1 MLKINKKEFGKLSK
15 FRLGLLAPV
24 FIALVVAVPPA
35 AAVADTLPTGEVTFG
50 QSTVEPAYND
60 IDGTIIYLLT
70 PNKAHENAN
79 FTHAVAPLYLIMY
92 PKSAGPTIGTVN
104 CKHQP
109 MDNCPD
115 HGPLVAGLA
124 MAAVPSVYGADV
136 GGVGAGGVWGHDHLV
151 AAPPSPPATGD
162 FNIAWEPVAVLFTS
176 PEAVTHITTMSQ
188 LNSAF
193 AAGSVIT
200 IPLPAATFHCS
211 VTAVATYRNGTP
223 VIPAPPLP

>member
-1 MLKINKKEFGKLSK
+1 MLKINKREFGKLSK

-60 IDGTIIYLLT
+60 INGTIIYLLT

-79 FTHAVAPLYLIMY
+79 TAHAVAPLYLIMY
-92 PKSAGPTIGTVN
+92 PASAAAIGTVN
-104 CKHQP
+104 CQHQP

-115 HGPLVAGLA
+115 HGPAVSGLA
-124 MAAVPSVYGADV
+124 ETMEPSVYGA
-136 GGVGAGGVWGHDHLV
+136 GVWGHDHLV

-162 FNIAWEPVAVLFTS
+162 FNIAWEPVAVLFLS
-176 PEAVTHITTMSQ
+176 PNAVTHITTMSQ
-188 LNSAF
+188 LNAAI
-193 AAGSVIT
+193 AAGSVRT

-223 VIPAPPLP
+223 VTPAPPLP

>member
-1 MLKINKKEFGKLSK
+1 MLKINKREFGKLSK
-15 FRLGLLAPV
+15 FRLGLFAPV
-24 FIALVVAVPPA
+24 FIALVVAVLPA
-35 AAVADTLPTGEVTFG
+35 AAVADTLPTGEVTLG
-50 QSTVEPAYND
+50 QTTIEPAYND

-104 CKHQP
+104 CQHQP

-115 HGPLVAGLA
+115 HGPAVSGLA
-124 MAAVPSVYGADV
+124 MSVVPAVYGA
-136 GGVGAGGVWGHDHLV
+136 GVWGHDHLV

-176 PEAVTHITTMSQ
+176 LDAVTHITTMSQ
-188 LNSAF
+188 LTAAF
-193 AAGSVIT
+193 TAGSVIT